1 MISVVIL
8 VLSVGLAARLVISA
22 IPRSRGDG
30 DIASRDAQIRGLRE
44 EMDVL
49 QSEVR
54 RLSEEQSF
62 MVGLLGQGQT
72 RSPGA
77 LPASGLPTNNPE
89 SR

>member
-1 MISVVIL
+1 MTLVIL
-8 VLSVGLAARLVISA
+8 ILAVGLAARMVLSA
-22 IPRSRGDG
+22 MPRSAGDG

-44 EMDVL
+44 EMDTL

-77 LPASGLPTNNPE
+77 LPAPGLPTNNPE

>member
-1 MISVVIL
+1 MGIVIL
-8 VLSVGLAARLVISA
+8 ILAVGLAARMVITA
-22 IPRSRGDG
+22 LPRSTGDS

-44 EMDVL
+44 EMDTL

-77 LPASGLPTNNPE
+77 LPAPGLPTNNPE